1 MNQERWNRVQQL
13 FEAALEKN
21 ESERD
26 TFLEEV
32 CKDDESLIAE
42 VRSLL
47 QADAESHSLLQGHA
61 LDVVDLPIEE
71 NFIGKKVGH
80 YEITKQI
87 AVGGMGAVYLAERAD
102 GQFTQTVAL
111 KLIKRGMDSNA
122 ILKRFHY
129 ERQILARLQHANI
142 ARLLDGGLTDD
153 GTPYFTM
160 EYVDGLPIDRYCR
173 ENALSIVERLRLFQ
187 TVCDAVEY
195 AHRNLIVHRDI
206 KPGNIF
212 VTKTGDVKLLDFG
225 IAKLLDEHD
234 SAEPLPLTVAGNR
247 VMTPEYASP
256 EQVRGDAV
264 TTLSD
269 VYSLG
274 VVLFELLTGARP
286 YEIDDLSPA
295 AVEKIVC
302 ETDPPKPSTKITQG
316 KDIPAGHARQN
327 KRLLR
332 GDLDNICLLAMR
344 NEPQRRYGSV
354 QEFNEDI
361 SRYLTGLPVQAL
373 PATLAYR
380 SGKFISRHK
389 LGVITAT
396 GIFVVLVGLIT
407 FYTVRLADERDKAQ
421 LEAEKAAQ
429 ISQFVTS
436 LFEISN
442 PDEAKGRTITA
453 RELLDQ
459 GAAKI
464 EKELAAQPEV
474 QARMMEVIGG
484 VYQNLAQL
492 SKADSLLR
500 KSLQVQEKVH
510 EKPTAEYGRTLWILG
525 KVRAQQ
531 GDYTAADSLQRLSL
545 HIREQVLGSENDAVA
560 QSLSSLSKIQYQKGD
575 YAAAE
580 SLATKA
586 LNIRTSLFGDI
597 NAGVALNLDDLGWL
611 AHEQSHFD
619 VAEQLHRRALA
630 IRRQVFGEENLEV
643 AESLNNLGSALY
655 GKGDL
660 AGAEPYIREALA
672 IRTKLLGPDHPQT
685 TYNRTNLAV
694 MLEGQGKL
702 DEAESMFRE
711 IYRTHAAKL
720 GADHPVIADDL
731 TDIGRVLA
739 AQGHFEEAEPL
750 FQEAAQLHAK
760 NRGPEHWLVAY
771 TLNSLANLQH
781 EKNDLSA
788 AATTYQE
795 ALTIYGKAFPEANQ
809 YVAVTMI
816 GYGSVLLDQ
825 ENGEKAFPY
834 LSDGLTI
841 FENSLPATHWRVAAA
856 QVELGRCY
864 LLLKKYS
871 AADSLLQTGYQS
883 LVKTRGDADKFTKKA
898 QKFLTSV
905 QQKMNKDRH

>member
-13 FEAALEKN
+13 FEAALDKPD
-21 ESERD
+21 SERES
-26 TFLEEV
+26 FLEEA
-32 CKDDESLIAE
+32 CADDESLIAE

-61 LDVVDLPIEE
+61 LDAVDFPLEE
-71 NFIGKKVGH
+71 NLVGKKVGH
-80 YEITKQI
+80 YKITEQI

-111 KLIKRGMDSNA
+111 KLIKHGMDSTA

-142 ARLLDGGLTDD
+142 ARLLDGGLTAD

-160 EYVDGLPIDRYCR
+160 EYVKGLPIDQYCR
-173 ENALSIVERLRLFQ
+173 ENDLSLVRRLRLFQ

-212 VTKTGDVKLLDFG
+212 VTDDGEVKLLDFG
-225 IAKLLDEHD
+225 IAKLLDEDD
-234 SAEPLPLTVAGNR
+234 SVEAQPLTVAGNR

-256 EQVRGDAV
+256 EQVRGKAV

-274 VVLFELLTGARP
+274 IVLFELLAGTRP
-286 YEIDDLSPA
+286 FDIKDLSPA
-295 AVEKIVC
+295 EVEKIFC
-302 ETDPPKPSTKITQG
+302 ETEPPKPSTKMTQV
-316 KDIPAGHARQN
+316 KDIAEGHAVQN
-327 KRLLR
+327 NRLLR
-332 GDLDNICLLAMR
+332 GDLDNICLMAMR
-344 NEPQRRYGSV
+344 KEPQRRYRSV

-361 SRYLTGLPVQAL
+361 ARYLTGRPVQAR
-373 PATLAYR
+373 PATLGYR
-380 SGKFISRHK
+380 SGKFINRHK
-389 LGVITAT
+389 LGVAAAF
-396 GIFVVLVGLIT
+396 GVFVVLAGLIS
-407 FYTVRLADERDKAQ
+407 FYTLRLADERDKAQ
-421 LEAEKAAQ
+421 LEAQKAAQ

-464 EKELAAQPEV
+464 EKELASQPEV

-492 SKADSLLR
+492 TEADSLLR
-500 KSLQVQEKVH
+500 KSLAIQE
-510 EKPTAEYGRTLWILG
+510 ELNENPTAEYGRSLWILG
-525 KVRAQQ
+525 KVSAQQ
-531 GDYTAADSLQRLSL
+531 GDYEAADSLQRLSL
-545 HIREQVLGSENDAVA
+545 QIRKNIYGEKNEAVA
-560 QSLSSLSKIQYQKGD
+560 QSLSSLSKNQYQKGD

-580 SLATKA
+580 SLATAA
-586 LNIRTSLFGDI
+586 LKIRTSLFGEI

-619 VAEQLHRRALA
+619 VADSLHRRALA
-630 IRRQVFGEENLEV
+630 IRRQIFGEENLEV

-660 AGAEPYIREALA
+660 ASAEPYIRQALA

-702 DEAESMFRE
+702 AEAEGMFRE
-711 IYRTHAAKL
+711 IYRTHVAKL

-731 TDIGRVLA
+731 TDIGRVLT

-750 FQEAAQLHAK
+750 FEEAAQLHGK
-760 NRGPEHWLVAY
+760 NRGSEHWLVAY
-771 TLNSLANLQH
+771 TLNSLASLQH
-781 EKNDLSA
+781 EKGDVLA
-788 AATTYQE
+788 AASTYRK
-795 ALTIYGKAFPEANQ
+795 ALAIYQKAFQKANQ
-809 YVAVTMI
+809 YVAVAMI
-816 GYGSVLLDQ
+816 GYGSVLLDE
-825 ENGEKAFPY
+825 ENGDMAFPY
-834 LSDGLTI
+834 LLDGLTI
-841 FENSLPATHWRVAAA
+841 FENSLPSTHWRIAAA

-864 LLLKKYS
+864 TQLEKYT
-871 AADSLLQTGYQS
+871 AADSLLRRGYASLLQS
-883 LVKTRGDADKFTKKA
+883 KGAKHKLTEHAKA
-898 QKFLTSV
+898 HLEALNPSIG
-905 QQKMNKDRH
+905 N